1 MCNLLFIRFLSNIF
15 LPLKKSP
22 YYKRKTGERGR
33 SLFVYLSVCLS
44 DCPHALIGRQPSRD
58 FALFLYVEGCEGGGT
73 TDCRHACEQFFGFS
87 VKPPLLRQRDNACD
101 NSFYIFQRYEFA
113 AVSRHFTLF
122 TFISSLSSLKLNS
135 HGMCVTHILTASN
148 TFGQQRQSS
157 FSLFGMP
164 GGLFCPF
171 PVFRH

>member
-1 MCNLLFIRFLSNIF
+1 MCVSVC
-15 LPLKKSP
+15 
-22 YYKRKTGERGR
+22 
-33 SLFVYLSVCLS
+33 LFVCLSVCPIERTLWLAAS
-44 DCPHALIGRQPSRD
+44 SHVTLRFSFMYRSAR
-58 FALFLYVEGCEGGGT
+58 EGGQRIAAMPAS
-73 TDCRHACEQFFGFS
+73 DFWVFLSSRHCSDKET
-87 VKPPLLRQRDNACD
+87 RNNACD
-101 NSFYIFQRYEFA
+101 NSFYIFQLYQFA

-157 FSLFGMP
+157 FSLFGTP